1 MLNFVPKMD
10 ADVLIEGYRSI
21 LRNIYGPRE
30 YYERALASLRHVE
43 REQTPAMQGGIT
55 GSDIAT
61 FVRIIAALGIRD
73 RFRGEFWRFM
83 KRVVIEHRGQI
94 EQGLTHAALGYH
106 LRTLAEQV

>member
-1 MLNFVPKMD
+1 M
-10 ADVLIEGYRSI
+10 
-21 LRNIYGPRE
+21 
-30 YYERALASLRHVE
+30 
-43 REQTPAMQGGIT
+43 PAMQGGIT

-61 FVRIIAALGIRD
+61 FVRIITALGIRD

-83 KRVVIEHRGQI
+83 KRVVVEHRGKI